1 MRLLLALVFVALLG
15 GFLMFLA
22 WNLDTTVP
30 VTLFGTQYAGVP
42 LWVVVFGAIF
52 VNVML
57 ISVYSLAEG
66 TRLRLVNRRLRRD
79 LHKLE
84 TEVNFLRTRPAGAR
98 AEPDAILERPAVSPA
113 ELADDLPDE
122 RAAEPASAPV
132 YGAGDEVPPED
143 DDDFYSGGRAV

>member
-22 WNLDTTVP
+22 WNLDTSVP
-30 VTLFGTQYAGVP
+30 VTLFGTRHESVP
-42 LWVVVFGAIF
+42 LWLVVFGAIF

-66 TRLRLVNRRLRRD
+66 TRIRLVNRRLRRD

-84 TEVNFLRTRPAGAR
+84 TEVNYLRTRPAGSR
-98 AEPDAILERPAVSPA
+98 AEPDEILERPPA
-113 ELADDLPDE
+113 ERPPRAEDE
-122 RAAEPASAPV
+122 RAPASAPV
-132 YGAGDEVPPED
+132 YGAGDDVPPD

>member
-30 VTLFGTQYAGVP
+30 VTLFDTRHADVP
-42 LWVVVFGAIF
+42 LWLVVFGAIF

-66 TRLRLVNRRLRRD
+66 TRIRLENRRLRKEM
-79 LHKLE
+79 HKLE
-84 TEVNFLRTRPAGAR
+84 TEVNYLRTRPAGAR
-98 AEPDAILERPAVSPA
+98 AEPDAIQPLVAPRAGRDEPPRPTT
-113 ELADDLPDE
+113 
-122 RAAEPASAPV
+122 PASAPV
-132 YGAGDEVPPED
+132 YDGSDERSPESD
-143 DDDFYSGGRAV
+143 DDDIYSGGRAV

>member
-22 WNLDTTVP
+22 WNLDTAVTVS
-30 VTLFGTQYAGVP
+30 LFGTQYSGVP
-42 LWVVVFGAIF
+42 LWLVVFGAIF

-66 TRLRLVNRRLRRD
+66 TRLRLVNRRLRRE

-84 TEVNFLRTRPAGAR
+84 TEVNFLRTRPSSTR
-98 AEPDAILERPAVSPA
+98 AEPDAIPPAPPPSSLVDT
-113 ELADDLPDE
+113 LDDEPT
-122 RAAEPASAPV
+122 REPASAPV
-132 YGAGDEVPPED
+132 YGAADELPPD

>member
-30 VTLFGTQYAGVP
+30 VSLFGTQYAGVP
-42 LWVVVFGAIF
+42 LWLVVFGGIF
-52 VNVML
+52 VSVML

-84 TEVNFLRTRPAGAR
+84 TEVNFLRTRPASAL
-98 AEPDAILERPAVSPA
+98 AEPDALLERPAAAPA
-113 ELADDLPDE
+113 ELADDLQDE
-122 RAAEPASAPV
+122 RAEAPASAPV